1 MFNSMFGSK
10 KREETKSEKKS
21 DFEIEEEDDLEQGTI
36 ERLNIIYELFTCI
49 HIPCNAEFLCS

>member
-1 MFNSMFGSK
+1 MFGSK